1 MRNNWQPAGTRSWP
15 GSWPPTLPPRRRIWI
30 ARLVDFWPAQ
40 KLRALGLK
48 LELTT
53 SMLPGAF
60 QGRRTGRNGATMKR
74 MGYVFLAEIVLTGA
88 LVSLAGAQSQPLGD
102 YARTVRKEDKK
113 EAAKKYDNDNL
124 PKTDKI
130 SIVGQT
136 PESTAAED
144 ANPGSPADANAAPA
158 DSSTAVTPAA
168 PQDTAKTAEE
178 TKKPEDQSNKR
189 IADRKA

>member
-1 MRNNWQPAGTRSWP
+1 
-15 GSWPPTLPPRRRIWI
+15 
-30 ARLVDFWPAQ
+30 
-40 KLRALGLK
+40 
-48 LELTT
+48 
-53 SMLPGAF
+53 
-60 QGRRTGRNGATMKR
+60 MKR
-74 MGYVFLAEIVLTGA
+74 MGYVLLAEVVLTGV

-130 SIVGQT
+130 SIVGQS

-158 DSSTAVTPAA
+158 DSSTAVTPQAQ
-168 PQDTAKTAEE
+168 PQDTAKTAED
-178 TKKPEDQSNKR
+178 TKKANDDFKQKVADQ
-189 IADRKA
+189 KA